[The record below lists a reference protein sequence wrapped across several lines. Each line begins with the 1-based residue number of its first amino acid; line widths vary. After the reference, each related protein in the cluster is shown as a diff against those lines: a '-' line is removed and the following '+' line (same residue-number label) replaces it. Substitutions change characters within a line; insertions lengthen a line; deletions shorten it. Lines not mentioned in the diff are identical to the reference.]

1 MTGDFEAAVRRKSR
15 AKMAD
20 EANLALRW
28 RRISEWATVEL
39 VGERPVAC
47 RFRNVLEERS
57 GRKDCTGPGADLVV
71 EAVDLTV
78 RRSLLARV
86 VMDFLGDTH
95 RISSGKDRAT
105 GDFEEV
111 ERQSLRVREADE
123 AEYSLRWQRIS
134 EGVIF
139 RLVGEMTAAWRLRNA

>member
-1 MTGDFEAAVRRKSR
+1 
-15 AKMAD
+15 
-20 EANLALRW
+20 
-28 RRISEWATVEL
+28 
-39 VGERPVAC
+39 
-47 RFRNVLEERS
+47 
-57 GRKDCTGPGADLVV
+57 VV

-95 RISSGKDRAT
+95 RISSAEDRAT

-111 ERQSLRVREADE
+111 KRSSSRAKMADK
-123 AEYSLRWQRIS
+123 ANLPLRWRLIS